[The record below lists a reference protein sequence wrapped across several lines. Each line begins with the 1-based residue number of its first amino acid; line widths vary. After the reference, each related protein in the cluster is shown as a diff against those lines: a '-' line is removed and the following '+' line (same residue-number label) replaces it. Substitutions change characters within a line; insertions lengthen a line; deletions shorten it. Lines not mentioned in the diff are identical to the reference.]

1 LSSNNQRQHDAH
13 QESLMTSIDFNG
25 IIPAIAVPFKPDFS
39 IDEPE
44 LKRFAQWLA
53 SQPGVTALMTNGHTG
68 EVFSLTPRERAEV
81 TRITASAVG
90 GQCPVISSIVCEG
103 IKDAV
108 EQAHWAKDAG
118 AVGLDIM
125 PPHHW
130 LRFGF
135 LAEHCLEYF
144 NAIGEAV
151 GLPLIVHVY
160 PAWTRGSYS
169 TSLLGQLAKLPS
181 VVAFKM
187 GEREMNKYAR
197 DIKEIREADAT
208 KGLLTCHDEYLLAS
222 MVQGIDGALVGFA
235 SLVPGLIHDL
245 LVAVKAGDLNEAMRV
260 QALISPL
267 KDAVYGAG
275 EPTGEAHGRMKAAM
289 ALAGILRDGTV
300 RPPTQAPNAKELDV
314 IQRALQQAGLL
325 KRAAA

>member
-1 LSSNNQRQHDAH
+1 VK
-13 QESLMTSIDFNG
+13 SIDFNG
-25 IIPAIAVPFKPDFS
+25 IIPAIAVPFTRDFA

-44 LKRFAQWLA
+44 LRRFAQWLA
-53 SQPGVTALMTNGHTG
+53 AQPGITALMTNGHTG

-90 GQCPVISSIVCEG
+90 GQRPVISSIVCEG

-108 EQAHWAKDAG
+108 EQAQWAKDAG
-118 AVGLDIM
+118 ATGLDIM

-135 LAEHCLEYF
+135 QPQHCLDYF

-151 GLPLIVHVY
+151 NLPLIVHVY
-160 PAWTRGSYS
+160 PAWTRGSYP
-169 TSLLGQLAKLPS
+169 TPLLADLAKLPH
-181 VVAFKM
+181 VAAFKM

-197 DIKEIREADAT
+197 DIQAIRNANAG
-208 KGLLTCHDEYLLAS
+208 KALLTCHDEYLLAS

-235 SLVPGLIHDL
+235 SLVPGLIYDL
-245 LVAVKAGDLNEAMRV
+245 LKAVKAGDLKEAMRL
-260 QALISPL
+260 QGLITPL

-300 RPPTQAPNAKELDV
+300 RPPTHAPSAAE
-314 IQRALQQAGLL
+314 IETIRHALQHAGLL

>member
-1 LSSNNQRQHDAH
+1 MSGF
-13 QESLMTSIDFNG
+13 DFNG
-25 IIPAIAVPFKPDFS
+25 IIPAIAVPFTADYS

-44 LKRFAQWLA
+44 LRRFSQWLA
-53 SQPGVTALMTNGHTG
+53 SQPGIVALMTNGHTG

-81 TRITASAVG
+81 TRITAKAVDG
-90 GQCPVISSIVCEG
+90 MCPVISSVVCEG

-108 EQAHWAKDAG
+108 EQAKWAKDAG
-118 AVGLDIM
+118 ATGLDIM

-135 LAEHCLEYF
+135 MPEHCIDYF
-144 NAIGEAV
+144 NAIGDAT
-151 GLPLIVHVY
+151 GLPLIVHIY

-169 TSLLGQLAKLPS
+169 SALLAQLARLKH
-181 VVAFKM
+181 VAAFKM

-197 DIKEIREADAT
+197 DIQEIRAADAS
-208 KGLLTCHDEYLLAS
+208 KALLTCHDEYLLAS

-245 LVAVKAGDLNEAMRV
+245 LKAVKAGNLTEAMRV
-260 QALISPL
+260 QSLITPL
-267 KDAVYGAG
+267 KDAVYGGG

-289 ALAGILRDGTV
+289 ALAGIIRDGAV
-300 RPPTQAPNAKELDV
+300 RPPTHAPNAREIEL
-314 IQRALQQAGLL
+314 IRLALQHAGLL

>member
-1 LSSNNQRQHDAH
+1 
-13 QESLMTSIDFNG
+13 MTSINFNG
-25 IIPAIAVPFKPDFS
+25 IIPAIAVPFKADFS
-39 IDEPE
+39 IDDQE
-44 LKRFAQWLA
+44 LRRFAQWLA
-53 SQPGVTALMTNGHTG
+53 SQPGITALMTNGHTG

-90 GQCPVISSIVCEG
+90 GKCPVISSIVCEG

-118 AVGLDIM
+118 AAGLDIM

-135 LAEHCLEYF
+135 LPEHCIEYF
-144 NAIGEAV
+144 NAIGEATA
-151 GLPLIVHVY
+151 LPLIVHIY

-169 TSLLGQLAKLPS
+169 TALLGQLAKLPH
-181 VVAFKM
+181 VAAFKM

-197 DIKEIREADAT
+197 DIKEIREANAT
-208 KGLLTCHDEYLLAS
+208 KALLTCHDEYLLAT

-235 SLVPGLIHDL
+235 SLVPGLINDL
-245 LVAVKAGDLNEAMRV
+245 LNAVKAGDLNEAMRV
-260 QALISPL
+260 QALITPL

-289 ALAGILRDGTV
+289 ALAGILRDGAV
-300 RPPTQAPNAKELDV
+300 RPPTQAPSAKELDT
-314 IQRALQQAGLL
+314 IRRALAHAGLL
-325 KRAAA
+325 RRAAA

>member
-1 LSSNNQRQHDAH
+1 
-13 QESLMTSIDFNG
+13 MKSINFNG
-25 IIPAIAVPFKPDFS
+25 IIPAIAVPFRSDFS
-39 IDEPE
+39 IDEQE
-44 LKRFAQWLA
+44 LRRFAQWLA
-53 SQPGVTALMTNGHTG
+53 GQPGITALMTNGHTG

-90 GQCPVISSIVCEG
+90 DKCPVISSIVCEG

-108 EQAHWAKDAG
+108 EQGQWAKDAG
-118 AVGLDIM
+118 ATGLDIM

-135 LAEHCLEYF
+135 LPEHCIEYF
-144 NAIGEAV
+144 NAIGEAT
-151 GLPLIVHVY
+151 GLPLVVHIY

-169 TSLLGQLAKLPS
+169 TALLGQLAKLPH
-181 VVAFKM
+181 VAAFKM

-197 DIKEIREADAT
+197 DIKEIRECNAT
-208 KGLLTCHDEYLLAS
+208 KALLTCHDEYLLAT

-235 SLVPGLIHDL
+235 SLVPGLINDL
-245 LVAVKAGDLNEAMRV
+245 LTAVKAGDLNEAMRV
-260 QALISPL
+260 QGLITPL

-300 RPPTQAPNAKELDV
+300 RPPTQTPNAKELDT
-314 IQRALQQAGLL
+314 IRRALQHARLL

>member
-1 LSSNNQRQHDAH
+1 MRN
-13 QESLMTSIDFNG
+13 IDFNG
-25 IIPAIAVPFKPDFS
+25 IIPAIAVPFARDLS

-44 LKRFAQWLA
+44 LRRFAQWLA
-53 SQPGVTALMTNGHTG
+53 GEPGIKALMTNGHTG

-81 TRITASAVG
+81 TRITADAVK

-103 IKDAV
+103 IKEAV

-118 AVGLDIM
+118 ATGLDIM

-135 LAEHCLEYF
+135 LPEHCLDYF

-151 GLPLIVHVY
+151 NLPLIVHIY

-169 TSLLGQLAKLPS
+169 TALLADLAKLPH
-181 VVAFKM
+181 VAAFKM

-197 DIKEIREADAT
+197 DIQAIREANAS
-208 KGLLTCHDEYLLAS
+208 KALLTCHDEYLLAS

-235 SLVPGLIHDL
+235 SLVPGLIFDL
-245 LVAVKAGDLNEAMRV
+245 LRAVKAGDLKEAMRL
-260 QALISPL
+260 QALITPL

-300 RPPTQAPNAKELDV
+300 RPPTHAPGAAELEA
-314 IQRALQQAGLL
+314 IRRALAHAGLL
-325 KRAAA
+325 KRVAA

>member
-1 LSSNNQRQHDAH
+1 MQ
-13 QESLMTSIDFNG
+13 QESNVKSIDFNG
-25 IIPAIAVPFKPDFS
+25 IIPAIAVPFTRDFA

-44 LKRFAQWLA
+44 LRRFAQWLA
-53 SQPGVTALMTNGHTG
+53 AQSGITALMTNGHTG

-108 EQAHWAKDAG
+108 EQAQWAKDAG
-118 AVGLDIM
+118 ATGLDIM

-135 LAEHCLEYF
+135 QPQHCLDYF

-151 GLPLIVHVY
+151 NLPLIVHVY
-160 PAWTRGSYS
+160 PAWTRGSYP
-169 TSLLGQLAKLPS
+169 TTLLADLAKLPH
-181 VVAFKM
+181 VAAFKM

-197 DIKEIREADAT
+197 DIQAIRGADAT
-208 KGLLTCHDEYLLAS
+208 KALLTCHDEYLLAS

-245 LVAVKAGDLNEAMRV
+245 LKAVKAGDLKEAMRL
-260 QALISPL
+260 QGLITPL

-300 RPPTQAPNAKELDV
+300 RPPTHAPNAAELEA
-314 IQRALQQAGLL
+314 IRRALQHAGLL

>member
-1 LSSNNQRQHDAH
+1 LA
-13 QESLMTSIDFNG
+13 SIDFNG
-25 IIPAIAVPFKPDFS
+25 IIPAIAVPFRRDFS

-44 LKRFAQWLA
+44 LRRFSQWLA
-53 SQPGVTALMTNGHTG
+53 GQSGVTALMTNGHTG

-81 TRITASAVG
+81 TRITASAVSG
-90 GQCPVISSIVCEG
+90 LCPVISSIVCEG

-118 AVGLDIM
+118 AAGLDIM

-135 LAEHCLEYF
+135 MPEHCLEYF
-144 NAIGEAV
+144 QAIGEAT
-151 GLPLIVHVY
+151 GLPLIVHIY
-160 PAWTRGSYS
+160 PAWTRGSYA
-169 TSLLGQLAKLPS
+169 TPLLAQLAQLPH
-181 VVAFKM
+181 VAAFKM

-197 DIKEIREADAT
+197 DIKAIREADGSKA
-208 KGLLTCHDEYLLAS
+208 LLTCHDEYLLAS

-235 SLVPGLIHDL
+235 SLVPGLIYNL
-245 LVAVKAGDLNEAMRV
+245 LKAVKAGDLNEAMRV
-260 QALISPL
+260 QAQITPL

-300 RPPTQAPNAKELDV
+300 RPPTQAPSAHELET
-314 IQRALQQAGLL
+314 IERALQHAGLL

>member
-1 LSSNNQRQHDAH
+1 
-13 QESLMTSIDFNG
+13 MKSIDFNG
-25 IIPAIAVPFKPDFS
+25 IIPAIAVPFTRDFA
-39 IDEPE
+39 IDEAE
-44 LKRFAQWLA
+44 LRRFAQWLA
-53 SQPGVTALMTNGHTG
+53 AQPGITALMTNGHTG

-81 TRITASAVG
+81 TRVAASAVG
-90 GQCPVISSIVCEG
+90 SRCPVISSIVCEG

-108 EQAHWAKDAG
+108 EQAQWAKDAG
-118 AVGLDIM
+118 ATGLDIM

-135 LAEHCLEYF
+135 QPQHCLDYF

-151 GLPLIVHVY
+151 DLPLIVHVY
-160 PAWTRGSYS
+160 PAWTRGSYP
-169 TSLLGQLAKLPS
+169 TSLLADLATLPH
-181 VVAFKM
+181 VAAFKM

-197 DIKEIREADAT
+197 DIQAIRGANAA
-208 KGLLTCHDEYLLAS
+208 KALLTCHDEYLLAS

-245 LVAVKAGDLNEAMRV
+245 LKAVKAGDLKEAMRL
-260 QALISPL
+260 QGLITPL

-300 RPPTQAPNAKELDV
+300 RPPTHAPSAAELET
-314 IQRALQQAGLL
+314 IRRALQHAGLTN
-325 KRAAA
+325 RAAA

>member
-1 LSSNNQRQHDAH
+1 
-13 QESLMTSIDFNG
+13 
-25 IIPAIAVPFKPDFS
+25 
-39 IDEPE
+39 
-44 LKRFAQWLA
+44 
-53 SQPGVTALMTNGHTG
+53 
-68 EVFSLTPRERAEV
+68 
-81 TRITASAVG
+81 
-90 GQCPVISSIVCEG
+90 VCEG

-118 AVGLDIM
+118 ATGLDIM

-135 LAEHCLEYF
+135 LPEHCIEYF
-144 NAIGEAV
+144 NAIGEAT
-151 GLPLIVHVY
+151 GLPLIVHIY

-169 TSLLGQLAKLPS
+169 TALLGQLAKLPH
-181 VVAFKM
+181 VAAFKM

-197 DIKEIREADAT
+197 DIKEIREANAT
-208 KGLLTCHDEYLLAS
+208 KALLTCHDEYLLAT

-235 SLVPGLIHDL
+235 SLVPGLIYDL
-245 LVAVKAGDLNEAMRV
+245 LKAVKAGNLNEAMRV
-260 QALISPL
+260 QGLITPL

-300 RPPTQAPNAKELDV
+300 RPPTQTPSAKELDA
-314 IQRALQQAGLL
+314 IRRALRHAGLL
-325 KRAAA
+325 NRAAA

>member
-1 LSSNNQRQHDAH
+1 
-13 QESLMTSIDFNG
+13 MKSIDFNG
-25 IIPAIAVPFKPDFS
+25 IIPAIAVPFARDFA
-39 IDEPE
+39 IDELE
-44 LKRFAQWLA
+44 LRRFAQWLA
-53 SQPGVTALMTNGHTG
+53 GQPGITALMTNGHTG

-81 TRITASAVG
+81 TRMTASAVG

-108 EQAHWAKDAG
+108 EQAQWAKDAG
-118 AVGLDIM
+118 ATGLDIM

-135 LAEHCLEYF
+135 QPQHCLDYF

-151 GLPLIVHVY
+151 NLPLIVHIY
-160 PAWTRGSYS
+160 PAWTRGSYP
-169 TSLLGQLAKLPS
+169 TSLLADLAKLPH
-181 VVAFKM
+181 VAAFKM

-197 DIKEIREADAT
+197 DIAAIREANAG
-208 KGLLTCHDEYLLAS
+208 KALLTCHDEYLLAS

-235 SLVPGLIHDL
+235 SLVPGLIYGL
-245 LVAVKAGDLNEAMRV
+245 LKAVKAGNLDEAMRL
-260 QALISPL
+260 QALITPL

-289 ALAGILRDGTV
+289 ALAGILREGTV
-300 RPPTQAPNAKELDV
+300 RPPTHAPSAAELET
-314 IQRALQQAGLL
+314 IRRALQHAGLL

>member
-1 LSSNNQRQHDAH
+1 MSGF
-13 QESLMTSIDFNG
+13 DFNG
-25 IIPAIAVPFKPDFS
+25 IIPAIAVPFAADFS

-44 LKRFAQWLA
+44 LRRFSQWLA
-53 SQPGVTALMTNGHTG
+53 SQPGVVALMTNGHTG

-81 TRITASAVG
+81 TRITAKAVDG
-90 GQCPVISSIVCEG
+90 MCPVISSVVCEG

-108 EQAHWAKDAG
+108 EQAKWAKDAG
-118 AVGLDIM
+118 ATGLDIM

-135 LAEHCLEYF
+135 MPEHCIDYF
-144 NAIGEAV
+144 NAIGEAT
-151 GLPLIVHVY
+151 GLPLIVHIY

-169 TSLLGQLAKLPS
+169 SALLAQLAKLKH
-181 VVAFKM
+181 VAAFKM

-197 DIKEIREADAT
+197 DIQEIRAADAS
-208 KGLLTCHDEYLLAS
+208 KALLTCHDEYLLAS

-235 SLVPGLIHDL
+235 SLVPGLIYDL
-245 LVAVKAGDLNEAMRV
+245 LKAVKAGDLNEAMRI
-260 QALISPL
+260 QSLITPL
-267 KDAVYGAG
+267 KDAVYGGG

-289 ALAGILRDGTV
+289 ALAGIIRDGAV
-300 RPPTQAPNAKELDV
+300 RPPTHAPNARE
-314 IQRALQQAGLL
+314 IEIIRSALQHAGLL

>member
-1 LSSNNQRQHDAH
+1 MSAIN
-13 QESLMTSIDFNG
+13 FNG
-25 IIPAIAVPFKPDFS
+25 IIPAIAVPFNRDHS

-44 LKRFAQWLA
+44 LRRFSQWLA
-53 SQPGVTALMTNGHTG
+53 GQPGITALMTNGHTG

-81 TRITASAVG
+81 TRMTASAVKG
-90 GQCPVISSIVCEG
+90 MCPVISSIVCEG
-103 IKDAV
+103 INDAV
-108 EQAHWAKDAG
+108 EQAKWAKDAG
-118 AVGLDIM
+118 AEGLDIM

-135 LAEHCLEYF
+135 MPEHCLDYF
-144 NAIGEAV
+144 NAIGDAT
-151 GLPLIVHVY
+151 GLPLIVHIY

-169 TSLLGQLAKLPS
+169 SSLLAQLARLPH
-181 VVAFKM
+181 VAAFKM

-197 DIKEIREADAT
+197 DIKEIRAADAS
-208 KGLLTCHDEYLLAS
+208 KALLTCHDEYLLAS

-235 SLVPGLIHDL
+235 SLVPGLINDL
-245 LVAVKAGDLNEAMRV
+245 LAAVKAGDLTEAMRV
-260 QALISPL
+260 QSLITPL

-289 ALAGILRDGTV
+289 AMAGIIRDGTV
-300 RPPTQAPNAKELDV
+300 RPPTHAPSAAELET
-314 IQRALQQAGLL
+314 IRQALQHAGLL